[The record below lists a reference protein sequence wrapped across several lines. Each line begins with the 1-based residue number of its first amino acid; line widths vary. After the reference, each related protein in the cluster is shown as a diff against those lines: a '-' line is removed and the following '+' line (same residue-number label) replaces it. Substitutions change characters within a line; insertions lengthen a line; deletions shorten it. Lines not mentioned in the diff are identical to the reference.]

1 MDLILSLLR
10 ICIELGGLYGIAVLG
25 LVISFRLIGFADLTV
40 EGSFTTGAAISA
52 IAIANGMPPALA
64 LILSFLAGS
73 IAGLFTAFLHV
84 KIGINKLLSG
94 IITMTILYSINL
106 RIMGRPNYSILD
118 KKTIFDYLLT
128 GKSKLI
134 LVLAISTAIYLVLW
148 WLLRTE
154 FGFFLRATGEN
165 SRVVIKTGVNPKVFI
180 FSGLAISNGL
190 IAFAGGLVTQN
201 QGFADIGM
209 GIGIIVVT
217 LASLLIGEAV
227 VPPRNI
233 PFLFLSALIG
243 SSLYQLI
250 IAVGLRLGVG
260 PWDLKLATGILLVF
274 AVILR
279 KRVWQK
285 EASQNIGCD
294 IL

>member
-1 MDLILSLLR
+1 
-10 ICIELGGLYGIAVLG
+10 LGGLYGIAVLG